1 MNFKWDAE
9 KNKLLKSERNVCFE
23 DVIALIYE
31 DKVLDII
38 AHPTHP
44 NRERY
49 PHQRMYIVRIQGY
62 VHMVPLVKNG
72 DEIWLKTIV
81 PSRKMN
87 KIYKGVGDANG

>member
-9 KNKLLKSERNVCFE
+9 KNKVLKRERNVCFE

-38 AHPTHP
+38 THP
-44 NRERY
+44 NKEKY
-49 PHQRMYIVRIQGY
+49 PHQRIYIVRIQGY
-62 VHMVPLVKNG
+62 VHMVPFVRDG
-72 DEIWLKTIV
+72 DQIWLKTIV

-87 KIYKGVGDANG
+87 KIYKGVGDAHG

>member
-23 DVIALIYE
+23 DVTALIYE

-44 NRERY
+44 KREISSSTDVYRPDTRVCTY
-49 PHQRMYIVRIQGY
+49 GAIG
-62 VHMVPLVKNG
+62 
-72 DEIWLKTIV
+72 
-81 PSRKMN
+81 
-87 KIYKGVGDANG
+87 